1 MSALRR
7 DAQPAFQKI
16 ASLLQRVR
24 DKFGEGMHARY
35 GADHHQGALIPV
47 SRPATTKKAA
57 QAAAFSDL
65 VA

>member
-1 MSALRR
+1 MPALCR

-16 ASLLQRVR
+16 ASLLRCVR
-24 DKFGEGMHARY
+24 DKFGEGMRARY

-47 SRPATTKKAA
+47 SHPATTKKAA
-57 QAAAFSDL
+57 HAAAFSDL